1 LHDPGA
7 LRRNQER
14 DETPYSNSTQLSE
27 VGRLLVYRPSLQL
40 IKLMTS
46 SVQALQFFNYV
57 LDVGRITF
65 RLISTSQHRLL
76 TQHEPRS
83 ALAHTH
89 HFSLKQSADHSHN
102 YRNVM
107 NIIIG
112 A

>member
-1 LHDPGA
+1 
-7 LRRNQER
+7 
-14 DETPYSNSTQLSE
+14 
-27 VGRLLVYRPSLQL
+27 
-40 IKLMTS
+40 MTS

-107 NIIIG
+107 NIIIRAKTVTPMWSYKYKRESAWQQSKRTVDRSDIKTKRDRIASG
-112 A
+112 